1 MVSISRL
8 KSTTWKTMIGKGNAV
23 YLNAYRA
30 RLVEWRR
37 QNTVVRLDKPTRI
50 ERARALGYRDNHCT
64 VVVRV
69 RVRKGHPLK
78 SRPKAGRRPKRMGI
92 KKLTYL
98 LSDKRIA
105 EQRVY
110 KRYRN
115 MRVLGSYM
123 VGEDGEQKWF
133 EVVLAR
139 KLH

>member
-1 MVSISRL
+1 
-8 KSTTWKTMIGKGNAV
+8 MIKKDNAI

-50 ERARALGYRDNHCT
+50 ERARALGYRDNHCAI
-64 VVVRV
+64 VVRA

-78 SRPKAGRRPKRMGI
+78 SRPRAGRRPKRMGI

-98 LSDKRIA
+98 LSDKKIA
-105 EQRVY
+105 EQRAQ

-133 EVVLAR
+133 EVVLVR
-139 KLH
+139 KPAEH